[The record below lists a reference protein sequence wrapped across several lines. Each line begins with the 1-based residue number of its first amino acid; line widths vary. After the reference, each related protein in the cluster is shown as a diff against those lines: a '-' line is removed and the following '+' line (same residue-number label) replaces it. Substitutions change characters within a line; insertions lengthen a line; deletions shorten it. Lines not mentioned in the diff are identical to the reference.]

1 MEMEL
6 ALASQTETEV
16 EIEVETKVETEV
28 ETQVETQV
36 ETKVETKM
44 ETKVEL
50 CVSNSFVAP
59 GYFKQDLCTLIQNNK
74 LLKALLYFPP
84 KYTPDKKGRQDLY
97 DDL

>member
-36 ETKVETKM
+36 ETKV